1 VDDAPAPLAAGF
13 APASEGDWLA
23 LVEKTLAGKPL
34 SGLTRTT
41 PEGVEIRPL
50 YTPGETSPAA
60 IALSPREGDRAWDVR
75 TLIAHP
81 DFAQANADALADL
94 EGGAAS
100 LVLKI
105 DPSGEAGVAI
115 GSPDAL
121 EHTLAGVI
129 LELAPVALDAGF
141 LGPHAADWL
150 AAAAKRA
157 PGAPLAFHL
166 DPLSAFAEAGASPG
180 PVESHLVKAATAAA
194 RLTETYPA
202 ASLFLASGRVAH
214 EAGGRPAQELAVMA
228 ASLVAYAKALTRAGL
243 TAPDAFARIVL
254 GLSADAD
261 VFVTLAKLRAAR
273 LIHARI
279 AQVCGAPGPARIEV
293 RSSRRML
300 AAADPWTNMLRL
312 TAAGFAAAA
321 GGADAIVLGAF
332 TDAIGHPTA
341 FARRQSRNA
350 QLVLMEEAHAGRV
363 ADPAAGAYALEA
375 LTDQLAR
382 AGWAALQ
389 AIEAQGGIIAA
400 LASGQIAAD
409 IAQGREA
416 RAAALAAGDAKIL
429 GVTLFPPTDP
439 APAQTAEGRAAPA
452 DAPSPRLPGPD
463 GRCLP
468 LIPVR
473 DAEAFEAAQ

>member
-1 VDDAPAPLAAGF
+1 MDDAPAPLAAGF
-13 APASEGDWLA
+13 SPASQADWLA

-34 SGLTRTT
+34 DGLTRIT

-50 YTPGETSPAA
+50 YTPGETASAVLILP
-60 IALSPREGDRAWDVR
+60 PRGDERAWDVR
-75 TLIAHP
+75 VLIAHP
-81 DFAQANADALADL
+81 DPAQANAEALADL

-105 DPSGEAGVAI
+105 DPTGQAGVAV
-115 GSPDAL
+115 GSPEAL
-121 EHTLAGVI
+121 DRALAGVI
-129 LELAPVALDAGF
+129 LELAPTALDAGF
-141 LGPHAADWL
+141 LGPQAADWL
-150 AAAAKRA
+150 AAAAKGA
-157 PGAPLAFHL
+157 PAAPLAFHL
-166 DPLSAFAEAGASPG
+166 DPLSAFAEAGTSPG
-180 PVESHLVKAATAAA
+180 PVESHIVKAATTAA

-214 EAGGRPAQELAVMA
+214 EAGGGSAQELAVMA
-228 ASLVAYAKALTRAGL
+228 AGLVAYAKALTRAGL
-243 TAPDAFARIVL
+243 SAPDAFARIVL

-279 AQVCGAPGPARIEV
+279 AEACGAPGPARIEA

-300 AAADPWTNMLRL
+300 TAADPWTNMLRL
-312 TAAGFAAAA
+312 TAAGFAAAV

-332 TDAIGHPTA
+332 TDALGQPTA

-382 AGWAALQ
+382 AGWAAFQ

-400 LASGQIAAD
+400 LASGRIAAD
-409 IAQGREA
+409 IAHDREA
-416 RAAALAAGDAKIL
+416 RAAALAAGEAKIL
-429 GVTLFPPTDP
+429 GVTLFPPTDA
-439 APAQTAEGRAAPA
+439 APAQTAEAKAAPVE
-452 DAPSPRLPGPD
+452 APSPRLPGPD
-463 GRCLP
+463 GRCPP
-468 LIPVR
+468 LTPIR
-473 DAEAFEAAQ
+473 DAQALEAAA